1 MSGDTLS
8 QPSGVSL
15 QCRYL
20 VEHLMSTG
28 KFRIIYLAAA
38 LKHPDHKPIKFK
50 EFGDDFIMV
59 PVDMYAP
66 LNTLREVI
74 DIEKPDAFWMMTDP
88 RFYMHIFQNEAEIR
102 KEVPILYNMIWDNAD
117 KETYPSYNKFYYKVC
132 DFMGCI
138 NKSTYEM
145 LGYFEGEN
153 FLSKAKYIPHGVPEN
168 DFKILETPS
177 SELKEKHL
185 GKKFKNSFVLF
196 YNSRNALRKR
206 TNNAILAFKR
216 FLESEPLADAVML
229 LHCSPHDPEGS
240 NLVTLVEHLKI
251 SERVIFSTGKIE
263 NGVMNELYNVADA
276 TIQLSSEEGFGLAI
290 LESLMCGTPVICS
303 KTGGL
308 QDQAIDPETGEH
320 FGYCIEPAARTLI
333 GSQATPWVWSDHIN
347 IDEAAFCIREIWDEF
362 KIDGTH
368 KERYA
373 GQRARDSVLK
383 RFHLPTIVKQWEDA
397 IVETIETFKQKKES
411 NQLRCVEI

>member
-20 VEHLMSTG
+20 VEHLIKTG

-38 LKHPDHKPIKFK
+38 MKHPDHKPVKYQ

-66 LNTLREVI
+66 LNTLREII

-102 KEVPILYNMIWDNAD
+102 KEIPIIYNMIWDNAD
-117 KETYPSYNKFYYKVC
+117 AETYPSYNKFNYKVC

-138 NKSTYEM
+138 NKATYDM
-145 LGYFEGEN
+145 LGYFKDED
-153 FLSKAKYIPHGVPEN
+153 FQSKAKYIPHGVPEK
-168 DFKILETPS
+168 DFTILTTS
-177 SELKEKHL
+177 CSELREKHL
-185 GKKFKNSFVLF
+185 GKKFKDSFVVF

-206 TNNAILAFKR
+206 TNNAIMAFKR
-216 FLESEPLADAVML
+216 FLEQNPDADAVML
-229 LHCSPHDPEGS
+229 MHCSPHDPEGS
-240 NLVTLVEHLKI
+240 NLVTLVDHLGIK
-251 SERVIFSTGKIE
+251 EKVIFSGGKIE
-263 NGVMNELYNVADA
+263 NHVMNELYNLSDC

-308 QDQAIDPETGEH
+308 QDQAIDPENGKV
-320 FGYCIEPAARTLI
+320 FGFCIEPAARSLI
-333 GSQATPWVWSDHIN
+333 GSQATPWVWSDHVSIEDATKAITEIYASRLISAPN
-347 IDEAAFCIREIWDEF
+347 YKHFAGPKARE
-362 KIDGTH
+362 
-368 KERYA
+368 
-373 GQRARDSVLK
+373 SVLR
-383 RFHLPTIVKQWEDA
+383 RFDLEVIVKQWEDA
-397 IVETIETFKQKKES
+397 IITTIETSKKKKQM